1 MKSEIWWRSLHN
13 LVLLSVK
20 CFKERI
26 LDVTFRLAWNI
37 MVSRISFFY
46 VFLSFQVI
54 SKHQSDVISLQYSR
68 DDRYLVSLSDYR
80 EFLLVIWSAKDYS
93 VFTSL
98 TLEQPMHSVQWNP
111 YTSNK
116 LVTIGRNQSVL
127 FLDLIDSSEE
137 IYKIEVKLI
146 WLQSY
151 PHLAL

>member
-1 MKSEIWWRSLHN
+1 
-13 LVLLSVK
+13 
-20 CFKERI
+20 
-26 LDVTFRLAWNI
+26 

-146 WLQSY
+146 WVQSY